1 MQLLLT
7 NKLSAILDAEALNL
21 KRGMINPC
29 TVCPTCEGG
38 RYKERSYS
46 VGLSDDG
53 VLWGKCWRASCGFTW
68 SINDSSKWLT
78 HLDQVVPKKEEK
90 TFEWPKQAPNSSS
103 NLRYLFQ
110 QSSLNKLWSA
120 EEIEYLDPSIG
131 WLYLDCSN
139 NLVCSLSQPTGSNQ
153 SSGVGYVLQNIPGVG
168 AKFRKTY
175 LKEGYPAL
183 GIAVCNDSIKKKE
196 VVLVEDWFSAHRLC
210 MAKTCSATLCG
221 TELNQAKID
230 QLKAAGFTSGT
241 LCLDYDASDKAIELA
256 RKWAPYFPLKVHLI
270 PKDFKDMTVDEFT
283 KYKP

>member
-1 MQLLLT
+1 MS

-68 SINDSSKWLT
+68 SLNDSSKWLT
-78 HLDQVVPKKEEK
+78 NLDVVIPKKEEK
-90 TFEWPKQAPNSSS
+90 KFEWPVAAVSEEMLKEVINES
-103 NLRYLFQ
+103 
-110 QSSLNKLWSA
+110 KLGYIWSIH
-120 EEIEYLDPSIG
+120 EINALCSYKKF
-131 WLYLDCSN
+131 LYLTKEHRLVLQLISKRSGVTIDYNGYVHSSIPGEAN
-139 NLVCSLSQPTGSNQ
+139 KYRKTNLV
-153 SSGVGYVLQNIPGVG
+153 SGGC
-168 AKFRKTY
+168 
-175 LKEGYPAL
+175 AL
-183 GIAVCNDSIKKKE
+183 GIFNRCDGNC
-196 VVLVEDWFSAHRLC
+196 VVLVEDWFSAARLFI
-210 MAKTCSATLCG
+210 ANKSSATLCG

-270 PKDFKDMTVDEFT
+270 PKDFKDMTVDEFQ